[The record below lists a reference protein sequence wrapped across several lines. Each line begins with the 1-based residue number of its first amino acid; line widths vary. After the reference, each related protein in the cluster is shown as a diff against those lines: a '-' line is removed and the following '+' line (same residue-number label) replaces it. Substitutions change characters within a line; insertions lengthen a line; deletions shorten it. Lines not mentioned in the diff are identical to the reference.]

1 MMFAIRFTALVDVA
15 GTVQT
20 FVIATDP
27 FVIGPTG
34 SPANQAALGRLLDPG
49 YWERTMSASNAAG
62 KLLFGLTQSSR
73 GAAKAAGADGEL
85 DLLPTYG
92 VAGRDIELYAIDSDH
107 PATDV
112 SYFPGAWTQIG
123 TATLVSITQDG
134 LTTTFNIKEKFGAF
148 DKPMCPNYTGAGGA
162 EGYAELEGTPKPVAY
177 GAPYNVSPVLIDK
190 QQLIYMV
197 SARHAV
203 SGHFAKDGG
212 SVIARALTGTGPD
225 IELDAVADYAALAA
239 YEVPIGHYVT
249 LTSEGCLKL
258 GSPLAG
264 MLTVDAMQY
273 LGGGGLER
281 SLVSEVLQD
290 IAEDAD
296 PTITLATWP
305 WIDFNTWA
313 DASPKKR
320 VGYFAKDSSVTFA
333 QALSDIAGSVGAW
346 VGFNRSGEFTVG
358 RVTDPADS
366 ASAFTI
372 EADRIIS
379 IARVTSGDAGR
390 GQPFGRIVQKYPRNW
405 TPQNGK
411 DLFGVVPDEVRAEV
425 ALQFP
430 KESVYECLNSDDSTP
445 TLTQFENAPDYVI
458 ESYAK
463 GRRVTSTGV
472 LETGTAVPSEDIGVL
487 LGRQRD
493 WIEVKVEFTTQLFY
507 DLDVGLVG
515 TITYDRFGLD
525 AGKKMMVVA
534 IRYELSG
541 FPTATLTLWG

>member
-1 MMFAIRFTALVDVA
+1 MMFAIRFTALVDAA

-27 FVIGPTG
+27 FVVGPTG
-34 SPANQAALGRLLDPG
+34 SPANTTALGRLIDPG
-49 YWERTMSASNAAG
+49 FWERTISASTAAG

-73 GAAKAAGADGEL
+73 GAAKAANPDGEF

-92 VAGRDIELYAIDSDH
+92 IAGRDIELFAIDSDH

-123 TATLVSITQDG
+123 TATMVSITQDDK
-134 LTTTFNIKEKFGAF
+134 TTIFNVKEKFGAF
-148 DKPMCPNYTGAGGA
+148 DKPMCPNFTGAGDQ
-162 EGYAELEGTPKPVAY
+162 EGYAELEGTPKPVVY

-197 SARHAV
+197 SARNSV

-225 IELDAVADYAALAA
+225 IELDAVVDYAALAA
-239 YEVPIGHYVT
+239 YEVPIGHYIT
-249 LTSEGCLKL
+249 RTSDGCLKL

-264 MLTVDAMQY
+264 TLTVDAMQY
-273 LGGGGLER
+273 GPGEAER

-296 PTITLATWP
+296 PTITFATWP

-313 DASPKKR
+313 DSSPKKR
-320 VGYFAKDSSVTFA
+320 VGYFAKDSSTTFA

-358 RVTDPADS
+358 LVTDPAGS
-366 ASAFTI
+366 ASSFTI
-372 EADRIIS
+372 EADQIIS

-405 TPQNGK
+405 TPQKGS

-425 ALQFP
+425 GLEYP
-430 KESVYECLNSDDSTP
+430 KESVYACLNADDLTP
-445 TLTQFENAPDYVI
+445 TLTQFENAPDFVI
-458 ESYAK
+458 ESFAK

-472 LETGTAVPSEDIGVL
+472 LETGTAAPSEDIGVI

-493 WIEVKVEFTTQLFY
+493 WIEVKVPFTTQLFY
-507 DLDVGLVG
+507 DADLGLVG
-515 TITYDRFGLD
+515 TITFDRYGLD

-534 IRYELSG
+534 IRYELGG